1 MPQLIKGH
9 VRYTDE
15 DYLLQDF
22 EDTVRVNTHSQTQT
36 TLIKQLADEVQ
47 RLSIMS
53 RDNISNYA
61 SLYDTIY
68 KDTLKQALVNIVA
81 LTQHEGHSLITL
93 LSQV

>member
-9 VRYTDE
+9 MRFNDE

-22 EDTVRVNTHSQTQT
+22 EDTVRFNTHNQTQNN
-36 TLIKQLADEVQ
+36 LIKQLQDEVR

-53 RDNISNYA
+53 QDNRANY
-61 SLYDTIY
+61 STLYDTIY
-68 KDTLKQALVNIVA
+68 KDTLKQALMKIVA
-81 LTQHEGHSLITL
+81 LSQHEGHTLITL